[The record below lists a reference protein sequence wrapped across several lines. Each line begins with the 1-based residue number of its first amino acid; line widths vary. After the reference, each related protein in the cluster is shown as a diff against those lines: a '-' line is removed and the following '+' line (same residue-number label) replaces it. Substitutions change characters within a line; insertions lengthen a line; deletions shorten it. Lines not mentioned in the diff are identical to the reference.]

1 MPEHKENPMIKVVFI
16 DSKGRAV
23 THVTHVKRAVDE
35 VMWIDQSNAGPW
47 WITFDKPNSLEN
59 PDPDYVAGSPFGG
72 VAFQVP
78 TNGNVKSGMAPGG
91 VTLGTYKYNVRRV
104 GPGGPITNDPDIDI
118 EG

>member
-23 THVTHVKRAVDE
+23 THVTHVKRAADE

-59 PDPDYVAGSPFGG
+59 PDPDYRLGSPFGG
-72 VAFQVP
+72 ATFQVP
-78 TNGNVKSGMAPGG
+78 VNGSVKSG
-91 VTLGTYKYNVRRV
+91 VTGDVAVGTYKYNVRRV
-104 GPGGPITNDPDIDI
+104 GPGGPITNDPDVDIDP
-118 EG
+118 